1 MKEYNWSSLSKISGV
16 LAIVFSGIFCCSLI
30 VDEYGMVP
38 YNSPYWDLVYNLI
51 WIGLVGILLFTASW
65 FFCLSKT
72 EYDCWKTLS
81 KKVGVLAIAF
91 SVLFFLPFIISAL
104 LEDAFFVIWIGLA
117 GASIFGV
124 LWLLSSSKS
133 KSVKEEIKATEIKE
147 QRKEGNSYVGPI
159 ILGIIVGLS
168 TFLMGIGSSDNE
180 DVEEPTS
187 TTKSALNSG
196 LTEFGVE
203 FGVGRWKGYETSI
216 WDSNWSYTYELTL
229 YKDETAECSIINH
242 GPSGDNK
249 EYGTGNWSTESYSFA
264 DKKYF
269 WTEVEIK
276 AGRQLHYFYVD
287 KLGNVFHPFGREVW
301 QAVRDDK
308 PAFKFQRMYSTE
320 TAVEKND
327 DSYNITN
334 TDIEPWMVGT
344 WKGSSYVTDWNN
356 NTVKF
361 LVNLE
366 IDKYGNA
373 TEFSQIQGGS
383 LDIEQYT
390 LKYDRSSEQLYYN
403 DGGFRITIQVDSYNK
418 KLYMSSSSGTT
429 YLYKQ

>member
-168 TFLMGIGSSDNE
+168 TFFMEIGPSDNE
-180 DVEEPTS
+180 DSTQSSEIEYESKKSFRSFYSYYDAAGNKILINLNEDGTGTIRKVYARTS
-187 TTKSALNSG
+187 SG
-196 LTEFGVE
+196 LESYMSNE
-203 FGVGRWKGYETSI
+203 PIACSWEEYAYIKCIEITSR
-216 WDSNWSYTYELTL
+216 
-229 YKDETAECSIINH
+229 
-242 GPSGDNK
+242 SGDIYIRDGYAYF
-249 EYGTGNWSTESYSFA
+249 EYIDMKA
-264 DKKYF
+264 KD
-269 WTEVEIK
+269 IK
-276 AGRQLHYFYVD
+276 RGC
-287 KLGNVFHPFGREVW
+287 KLN
-301 QAVRDDK
+301 
-308 PAFKFQRMYSTE
+308 
-320 TAVEKND
+320 
-327 DSYNITN
+327 
-334 TDIEPWMVGT
+334 
-344 WKGSSYVTDWNN
+344 
-356 NTVKF
+356 
-361 LVNLE
+361 
-366 IDKYGNA
+366 
-373 TEFSQIQGGS
+373 
-383 LDIEQYT
+383 
-390 LKYDRSSEQLYYN
+390 
-403 DGGFRITIQVDSYNK
+403 
-418 KLYMSSSSGTT
+418 
-429 YLYKQ
+429 